1 MATKTVKDVLVETIK
16 NRIVD
21 IPDSM
26 TTEELVCYLKGY
38 AKCQE
43 DILRLI
49 ENFSLPQP

>member
-1 MATKTVKDVLVETIK
+1 MAKTNKDLLIEYIK

-21 IPDSM
+21 IPEGM
-26 TTEELVCYLKGY
+26 TVNELTCYLEGY